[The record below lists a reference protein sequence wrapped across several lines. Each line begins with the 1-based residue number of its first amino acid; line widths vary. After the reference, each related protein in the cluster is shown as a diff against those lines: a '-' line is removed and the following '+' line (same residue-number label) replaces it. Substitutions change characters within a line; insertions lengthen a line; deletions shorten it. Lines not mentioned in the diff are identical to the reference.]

1 MNLSRNQPHNNT
13 MTTASVEPIEAEFEI
28 VPASL
33 GLSVDAKHSLEIAF
47 GGFFEQARKWKE
59 QAAGITEPRLARTA
73 RLELKSIR
81 VAAEKT
87 RKELKED
94 SLRTGKAIDGANN
107 ILLSLI
113 VPIEK
118 HLEDVEKAAERAEA
132 ARIEALRAERVETLA
147 KFDHLPQGINVGGMS
162 NDAWVAYLQDAQ
174 DVFEIRKERE
184 RKAEAER
191 VAKEKAEADERER
204 IAAENARLKA
214 EAEKREAEIKA
225 EREAA
230 AKRQAE
236 IEAAARAERE
246 KAEAERQAV
255 EEKARKEREEIE
267 AKAKAERERA
277 EAERKVAEEAARKER
292 EDLERKADE
301 ERKARQK
308 AEAEAQRIRNE
319 EARRKQEE
327 AAAAAKAARAPERE
341 KVMAFAAQ
349 VRDLDTPDLKSSEGQ
364 TVSNEIRMKVESFA
378 KWIVAQAESL

>member
-1 MNLSRNQPHNNT
+1 MNPSRNQHNNNT
-13 MTTASVEPIEAEFEI
+13 MTTASIEPIEAEFEI

-118 HLEDVEKAAERAEA
+118 QLEDVEKAAERAEA
-132 ARIEALRAERVETLA
+132 ARIEALRAERIDTLA
-147 KFDHLPQGINVGGMS
+147 EFEHVPQGVNIGTMS
-162 NDAWVAYLQDAQ
+162 EESWASYLQDAK
-174 DVFEIRKERE
+174 DVFEVRKERE

-191 VAKEKAEADERER
+191 VAKEKAEAEEKER

-230 AKRQAE
+230 AKKQAA

-246 KAEAERQAV
+246 KAEAER
-255 EEKARKEREEIE
+255 
-267 AKAKAERERA
+267 RA
-277 EAERKVAEEAARKER
+277 AEEAARKER
-292 EDLERKADE
+292 EQIEAKAEAERKAADEVARKEREALEKKAEE
-301 ERKARQK
+301 ERRARQK

-327 AAAAAKAARAPERE
+327 AAAEAKAARAPERE
-341 KVMAFAAQ
+341 KVKAFASR
-349 VRDLDTPDLKSSEGQ
+349 VRELHVPELKSPEGQ
-364 TVSNEIRMKVESFA
+364 SAAIEIRKRVEGFA
-378 KWIVAQAESL
+378 KWIEAQAETL